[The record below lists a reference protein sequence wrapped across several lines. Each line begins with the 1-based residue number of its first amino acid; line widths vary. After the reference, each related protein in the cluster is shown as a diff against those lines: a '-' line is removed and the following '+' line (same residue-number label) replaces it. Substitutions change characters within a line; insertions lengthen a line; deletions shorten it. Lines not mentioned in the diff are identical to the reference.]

1 MRKYLDLDYSLFYAL
16 WVLILVPNQWYQFLI
31 ITIIVLLL
39 LWKSEFRISISNS
52 SILFLLWLFIYLFAI
67 LIRGTQED
75 ITFQRFIAELL
86 KLISTGYAL
95 FFYNYYRKADFNS
108 SVVRNVV
115 KVNYFVLFLITVL
128 YLFFPMLKPTLFGR
142 ELFSIE
148 WFPHM
153 RIRLA
158 AYFEYATLI
167 GQFILFSY
175 PILFLKPQKHME
187 NILISLLLTICSY
200 FSGAR
205 ILLVCMLV
213 LLASLLLDYILFKTN
228 LKLTKKNTF
237 ILGMTFLFI
246 TACFSYNIWSII
258 EKIIMYRNQ
267 STITRMIVYQESI
280 IEVLKGNILFGQGI
294 RIPSGEGIFLGSHST
309 YISVFYRTSLLGIVL
324 YFSAFILLYKEA
336 ISKNYKIYRLF
347 FYTLLC
353 YTLFEEIDPNHW
365 SIVLLFS
372 TFGIVGRAKK

>member
-39 LWKSEFRISISNS
+39 LWKSEFRVSISNS

-128 YLFFPMLKPTLFGR
+128 YLFFPMLKPALFGR

-294 RIPSGEGIFLGSHST
+294 RIPSSEGIFLGSHST

>member
-294 RIPSGEGIFLGSHST
+294 RIPSSEGIFLGSHST

-353 YTLFEEIDPNHW
+353 YTLFEEIEPNHW

>member
-294 RIPSGEGIFLGSHST
+294 RIPSSEGIFLGSHST

-353 YTLFEEIDPNHW
+353 YTLFEGIDPNHW

>member
-175 PILFLKPQKHME
+175 PILFLKTQKHME

-294 RIPSGEGIFLGSHST
+294 RIPSSEGIFLGSHST

>member
-294 RIPSGEGIFLGSHST
+294 RIPSSEGIFLGLHST

>member
-175 PILFLKPQKHME
+175 PILFLKPQKRME

-213 LLASLLLDYILFKTN
+213 LLDSLLLDYILFKTN

-294 RIPSGEGIFLGSHST
+294 RIPSSEGIFLGSHST

>member
-95 FFYNYYRKADFNS
+95 FFYIYYRKADFNS

-294 RIPSGEGIFLGSHST
+294 RIPSSEGIFLGSHST

>member
-115 KVNYFVLFLITVL
+115 KVNYFVLFLTTVL

-294 RIPSGEGIFLGSHST
+294 RIPSSEGIFLGSHST

>member
-294 RIPSGEGIFLGSHST
+294 RIPSSEGIFLGSHST

-372 TFGIVGRAKK
+372 TFGIVG

>member
-16 WVLILVPNQWYQFLI
+16 WELILVPNQWYQFLI

-294 RIPSGEGIFLGSHST
+294 RIPSSEGIFLGSHST

>member
-108 SVVRNVV
+108 SVVSNVV

-294 RIPSGEGIFLGSHST
+294 RIPSSEGIFLGSHST

>member
-16 WVLILVPNQWYQFLI
+16 WVLILVQNQWYQFLI

-294 RIPSGEGIFLGSHST
+294 RIPSSEGIFLGSHST

>member
-16 WVLILVPNQWYQFLI
+16 WVLILVPDQWYQFLI

-294 RIPSGEGIFLGSHST
+294 RIPSSEGIFLGSHST

>member
-128 YLFFPMLKPTLFGR
+128 YLFFPILKPTLFGR

-294 RIPSGEGIFLGSHST
+294 RIPSSEGIFLGSHST

>member
-1 MRKYLDLDYSLFYAL
+1 
-16 WVLILVPNQWYQFLI
+16 
-31 ITIIVLLL
+31 
-39 LWKSEFRISISNS
+39 
-52 SILFLLWLFIYLFAI
+52 
-67 LIRGTQED
+67 
-75 ITFQRFIAELL
+75 
-86 KLISTGYAL
+86 
-95 FFYNYYRKADFNS
+95 
-108 SVVRNVV
+108 
-115 KVNYFVLFLITVL
+115 
-128 YLFFPMLKPTLFGR
+128 
-142 ELFSIE
+142 
-148 WFPHM
+148 
-153 RIRLA
+153 
-158 AYFEYATLI
+158 
-167 GQFILFSY
+167 
-175 PILFLKPQKHME
+175 
-187 NILISLLLTICSY
+187 
-200 FSGAR
+200 
-205 ILLVCMLV
+205 
-213 LLASLLLDYILFKTN
+213 
-228 LKLTKKNTF
+228 F

-294 RIPSGEGIFLGSHST
+294 RIPSSEGIFLGSHST

>member
-128 YLFFPMLKPTLFGR
+128 YLFFPMLMPTLFGR

-294 RIPSGEGIFLGSHST
+294 RIPSSEGIFLGSHST

>member
-148 WFPHM
+148 CFPHM

-294 RIPSGEGIFLGSHST
+294 RIPSSEGIFLGSHST

>member
-228 LKLTKKNTF
+228 LKLTKKNIF

-294 RIPSGEGIFLGSHST
+294 RIPSSEGIFLGSHST

>member
-108 SVVRNVV
+108 SVVKNVV

-294 RIPSGEGIFLGSHST
+294 RIPSSEGIFLGSHST

>member
-1 MRKYLDLDYSLFYAL
+1 DYSLFYAL

-294 RIPSGEGIFLGSHST
+294 RIPSSEGIFLGSHST

>member
-67 LIRGTQED
+67 LIRGIQED

-294 RIPSGEGIFLGSHST
+294 RIPSSEGIFLGSHST

>member
-294 RIPSGEGIFLGSHST
+294 RIPSSEGIFLGSHST

-372 TFGIVGRAKK
+372 TFGIVGRDKK

>member
-148 WFPHM
+148 RFPHM

-294 RIPSGEGIFLGSHST
+294 RIPSSEGIFLGSHST

>member
-115 KVNYFVLFLITVL
+115 KVNYFVLFLIIVL

-294 RIPSGEGIFLGSHST
+294 RIPSSEGIFLGSHST

>member
-95 FFYNYYRKADFNS
+95 FFYNYYRKVDFNS

-294 RIPSGEGIFLGSHST
+294 RIPSSEGIFLGSHST

>member
-175 PILFLKPQKHME
+175 PTLFLKPQKRME

-294 RIPSGEGIFLGSHST
+294 RIPSSEGIFLGSHST

>member
-294 RIPSGEGIFLGSHST
+294 RIPSSEGIFLGSHST

-365 SIVLLFS
+365 SIVLFS

>member
-39 LWKSEFRISISNS
+39 FWKSEFRISISNS

-294 RIPSGEGIFLGSHST
+294 RIPSSEGIFLGSHST

>member
-67 LIRGTQED
+67 LIRGSQED

-294 RIPSGEGIFLGSHST
+294 RIPSSEGIFLGSHST

>member
-294 RIPSGEGIFLGSHST
+294 RIPSSEGIFLGSHST

-372 TFGIVGRAKK
+372 TFGLVGRAKK

>member
-153 RIRLA
+153 RIRLT

-294 RIPSGEGIFLGSHST
+294 RIPSSEGIFLGSHST

>member
-175 PILFLKPQKHME
+175 PILFLKPQKRME

-294 RIPSGEGIFLGSHST
+294 RIPSSEGIFLGSHST

-365 SIVLLFS
+365 SIVLLS
-372 TFGIVGRAKK
+372 LIHI

>member
-246 TACFSYNIWSII
+246 TACFSYNIWLII

-294 RIPSGEGIFLGSHST
+294 RIPSSEGIFLGSHST

>member
-175 PILFLKPQKHME
+175 PILFLKSQKHME

-294 RIPSGEGIFLGSHST
+294 RILSSEGIFLGSHST

>member
-175 PILFLKPQKHME
+175 PILFLKPQKRME

-228 LKLTKKNTF
+228 LKLIKKNTF

-294 RIPSGEGIFLGSHST
+294 RIPSSEGIFLGSHST

>member
-213 LLASLLLDYILFKTN
+213 LLASLFLDYILFKTN

-294 RIPSGEGIFLGSHST
+294 RIPSSEGIFLGSHST

>member
-246 TACFSYNIWSII
+246 TACFSYNIWSIF

-294 RIPSGEGIFLGSHST
+294 RIPSSEGIFLGSHST

>member
-39 LWKSEFRISISNS
+39 LWKSEFKISISNS

-294 RIPSGEGIFLGSHST
+294 RIPSSEGIFLGSHST

>member
-153 RIRLA
+153 RIRLV

-294 RIPSGEGIFLGSHST
+294 RIPSSEGIFLGSHST